1 MQLWYIHKVGM
12 VNLYPSGLVINP
24 KCPWLGCSPDR
35 KVFDIQAANQNQ
47 NQFGLLEVK
56 VVKEGETDF
65 NNVRYVNIDPVTQE
79 KTLKMSDEYFY
90 QVQCQLAL
98 TGIEWCDFFSYM
110 DDSKYFCQRIFL
122 DKFFFQNS
130 KDKVDQFF
138 FNYFLKS

>member
-35 KVFDIQAANQNQ
+35 KVFDIQAANQSQ

-65 NNVRYVNIDPVTQE
+65 NNVRYVNIYPVP
-79 KTLKMSDEYFY
+79 KKKHKKRVIS
-90 QVQCQLAL
+90 
-98 TGIEWCDFFSYM
+98 IS
-110 DDSKYFCQRIFL
+110 I
-122 DKFFFQNS
+122 KFN
-130 KDKVDQFF
+130 V
-138 FNYFLKS
+138 N